1 MGMTREFWRGKRV
14 FITGH
19 TGFKG
24 GWLSTWLTA
33 MEARV
38 YGYALP
44 PHTEPSYFAL
54 CGLEQRVESTIG
66 NVCDAAALSRS
77 MQSAQPEIVFHLA
90 AQPIVRRSYENPP
103 ETFSTNVGGTVNVLE
118 AIRHTPSVRAAVI
131 VTSDKCYENREQLW
145 SYREHDRLG
154 GHDPYSASKAC
165 AELVA
170 EAYRKSFFDLN
181 GSKIALATARAGNV
195 IGGGD
200 WSKDRLVPDAIR
212 ALVSREPL
220 MIRNPDAVRPWQHVL
235 EPLAGYLTLA
245 ERLHEDGRKWSG
257 AWNFGP
263 PDSGE
268 VSVAMVAD
276 KIIARWGEGEWRR
289 MQLDKAPHEATYLKL
304 DSSKSRALLGW
315 RPLLD
320 LNETV
325 EMTADWYRK
334 ASSSATENMFE
345 ISRGQIE
352 SYESRSAGGI
362 ASGFQ
367 R

>member
-1 MGMTREFWRGKRV
+1 VPINREFWRGKSV

-24 GWLSTWLTA
+24 GWLSTWLTELGA
-33 MEARV
+33 IAT
-38 YGYALP
+38 GYALAP
-44 PHTEPSYFAL
+44 ITDPSYFGL
-54 CGLEQRVESTIG
+54 CSLARRMKSVTSNI
-66 NVCDAAALSRS
+66 CDADAIIRS
-77 MQSAQPEIVFHLA
+77 MQAAQPKVVFHLA
-90 AQPIVRRSYENPP
+90 AQPLVRRSYENPP
-103 ETFSTNVGGTVNVLE
+103 ETFSSNIGGTVNVLE

-131 VTSDKCYENREQLW
+131 VTSDKCYENHEWLW

-170 EAYRKSFFDLN
+170 EAYRKSFFDLD
-181 GSKIALATARAGNV
+181 GSTIALATARAGNV

-212 ALVSREPL
+212 ALVGREPL

-235 EPLAGYLTLA
+235 EPLAGYLALA
-245 ERLHEDGRKWSG
+245 ERLHEDGREWSG

-263 PDSGE
+263 PGSSE
-268 VSVAMVAD
+268 VSVATVAD

-289 MQLDKAPHEATYLKL
+289 VQIEKAPHEAIHLKL

-320 LNETV
+320 LDETA

-334 ASSSATENMFE
+334 AIARTPINMYEMSREQILRYERLEAKACATAED
-345 ISRGQIE
+345 
-352 SYESRSAGGI
+352 
-362 ASGFQ
+362 
-367 R
+367 